1 VNWRSSLTGALLVAA
16 AGLGVGIAIGGK
28 KTTRIATR
36 TVTVVHRE
44 VASLPATT
52 STPTSTSTSTSGTS
66 TSPPGTTATT
76 SSTTTSSAAS
86 GGSKQYYANYLS
98 TQDTTQLDSNATHA
112 GLDGNASSLELK
124 GQTYPQAVA
133 FDLSTD
139 GHTPQTESYQLPI
152 PGFTHFSASIAGLA
166 TNDSANSSYKL
177 TIYKNNDNPG
187 ATVLYTDTF
196 NGPSGTHAIGFDT
209 QGATDL
215 VLDWT
220 EPTSGEPDYSDQ
232 FILAN
237 PVVSS

>member
-1 VNWRSSLTGALLVAA
+1 
-16 AGLGVGIAIGGK
+16 VGIAIGGK
-28 KTTRIATR
+28 KTTNVSTR
-36 TVTVVHRE
+36 TITVVHRD

-52 STPTSTSTSTSGTS
+52 STSTSTSTSGTS
-66 TSPPGTTATT
+66 TSPAGTTATT
-76 SSTTTSSAAS
+76 SSTTTSSGPS
-86 GGSKQYYANYLS
+86 SSSKQYYANYLS
-98 TQDTTQLDSNATHA
+98 TQDTSQLDSNATNA
-112 GLDGNASSLELK
+112 GLDGNASSLELN

-139 GHTPQTESYQLPI
+139 GQTPQTESYQLPI
-152 PGFTHFSASIAGLA
+152 PGFKHFSASIAGLA
-166 TNDSANSSYKL
+166 TNDSAKSSYKL

-196 NGPSGTHAIGFDT
+196 SGPSGTHAISFDT

-220 EPTSGEPDYSDQ
+220 EPSSGEPDSSDQ